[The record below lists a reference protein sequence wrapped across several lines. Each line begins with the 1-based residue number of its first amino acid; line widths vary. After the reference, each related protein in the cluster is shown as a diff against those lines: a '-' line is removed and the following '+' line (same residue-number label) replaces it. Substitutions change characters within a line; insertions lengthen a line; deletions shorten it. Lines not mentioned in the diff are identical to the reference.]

1 MKAKIY
7 GVGGYTDQI
16 LWESVQM
23 AAEELKMKVEIEKIE
38 DIESFMKLGI
48 WAIPALLLDETLVS
62 YGRVPCISELKR
74 YIMDQLKKE
83 KEVDS
88 KKIRPIN

>member
-48 WAIPALLLDETLVS
+48 WAIPALLLGETLVS

-74 YIMDQLKKE
+74 YIVDQFNKE
-83 KEVDS
+83 KEANS
-88 KKIRPIN
+88 MKIEPIN

>member
-38 DIESFMKLGI
+38 DIESFMKLGNV
-48 WAIPALLLDETLVS
+48 L
-62 YGRVPCISELKR
+62 
-74 YIMDQLKKE
+74 
-83 KEVDS
+83 
-88 KKIRPIN
+88 